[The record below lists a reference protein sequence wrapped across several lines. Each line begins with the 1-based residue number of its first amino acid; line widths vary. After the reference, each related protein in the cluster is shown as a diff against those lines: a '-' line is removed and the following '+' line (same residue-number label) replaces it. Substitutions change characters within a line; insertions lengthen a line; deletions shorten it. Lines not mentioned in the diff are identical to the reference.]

1 MKTTLTLNMKKKT
14 IEMTKTVAASA
25 SKFGTEAYNDLQQAR
40 RDYPDYTVVIVTRQS
55 SEKKDHYK
63 GLDYNYMEKYI
74 KAHDDEKQS
83 IMKEYMDL
91 RGLSEEAQEL
101 EAESLS
107 YGEMRK
113 WFLNKFP
120 AIANFFEKREKAL
133 GA

>member
-1 MKTTLTLNMKKKT
+1 
-14 IEMTKTVAASA
+14 
-25 SKFGTEAYNDLQQAR
+25 
-40 RDYPDYTVVIVTRQS
+40 
-55 SEKKDHYK
+55 
-63 GLDYNYMEKYI
+63 MEKYI
-74 KAHDDEKQS
+74 KAHDDEEQS

>member
-1 MKTTLTLNMKKKT
+1 MKTTITLNMKKRT
-14 IEMTKTVAASA
+14 IEMTKTFANAASR
-25 SKFGTEAYNDLQQAR
+25 FGTDAYNDLQQVR
-40 RDYPDYTVVIVTRQS
+40 RDYPNYTVVIVNRQS
-55 SEKKDHYK
+55 GEKKEHFK

-83 IMKEYMDL
+83 IMKEYKNL

-101 EAESLS
+101 EADSLS

-113 WFLNKFP
+113 WFLKKFP
-120 AIANFFEKREKAL
+120 AISDFFEKREKAL